1 MVCFADLA
9 ALGVLSGLHHM
20 NYGPGKDLAVV
31 SCDDIEEAS
40 RGYVQ
45 LTTARIQKSEIGR
58 RAAEMLLERM
68 AGPSLPPRK
77 ILLEPELIVRRT
89 CGSG

>member
-1 MVCFADLA
+1 MVCFADLVA
-9 ALGVLSGLHHM
+9 FGVLSGLHHM
-20 NYGPGKDLAVV
+20 NYVPGKDLAVV

-58 RAAEMLLERM
+58 RAAEMQLERM
-68 AGPSLPPRK
+68 ADPSLPPQK
-77 ILLEPELIVRRT
+77 ILLVPELMVLRT